1 MKYSIYNKNYKINHS
16 NKNDFIMAID
26 KDIKHGKILIHKKD
40 LDVLLDNAFKSLMKS
55 KLKLV
60 KK

>member
-1 MKYSIYNKNYKINHS
+1 MNYSVYNKNYKINHS
-16 NKNDFIMAID
+16 NKHEFIMAID

>member
-1 MKYSIYNKNYKINHS
+1 MKYGVYNNNYKINS
-16 NKNDFIMAID
+16 KNKNDFIMLID
-26 KDIKHGKILIHKKD
+26 KDINHGKMIIHKKD
-40 LDVLLDNAFKSLMKS
+40 LDIILNNAFKNLMKS